1 MSATLLLLVGSLLSS
16 TATSNAGSE
25 AVLRENIQKVDL
37 SIEETERMISRSMGK
52 PFLPDL
58 HLRLCE
64 LYVEKS
70 RYVYHLHGAGSVSPE
85 AKLLKE
91 KAIRLYDE
99 LLRDFP
105 GYAKRDVAFF
115 YLAHEQ
121 RELGLVDEMLKTL
134 DELVRKHPKSPLR
147 FEAEQIIGDHFFD
160 KSNLDEAEKHY
171 RLVLSG
177 PEAPVQDLARYK
189 LGWIRVNKGDH
200 KGAARFFEAA
210 VRSRHPKGSQSG
222 KQLGVK
228 REALLDLAFSY
239 TEVHEGK
246 NALPYFE
253 RLSDSRATYALV
265 LEKLASRY
273 SAKQQF
279 ALAAE
284 SFRTLLRIQRDPSMD
299 VERVQRLYDA
309 LQDAKGKMAP
319 TPEDVEFVVR
329 AATQVRLDNQKS
341 PADKLKQLSELE
353 EMGRDLSTQ
362 LHVQA
367 KKTDRR
373 KDWLAAASAYEAYLS
388 FFRPE
393 AHVRKLMRNR
403 ADALFAAEDF
413 TRAGR
418 QYEALA
424 RLEEGRDKGAY
435 ESALYGSLASYKSS
449 LGSKRSEKLTSFQF
463 TDARQALKH
472 LGYEYVEKFP
482 RHARVPEVQF
492 NIARAPYEDGELD
505 RAAELFTTFALAHS
519 AHKDATVAGHL
530 ALDSLRRMKSHTKLA
545 ETGRK
550 LVKSKLPESFRA
562 EAKQALALAEEE
574 ALHEMVLAK
583 ANETGDVITG
593 LVQAADENAGKPMGE
608 KALYAAVLAAR
619 EKRALDQER
628 ELTER
633 FLRDYPQ
640 STQGR
645 ELLVGLARR
654 SAEAGRFDEAA
665 TWFERSASRSQ
676 PGALEDRMAAARL
689 QLELQDH
696 PKAIKNLELALSLAD
711 DARRA
716 SLRMMLA
723 EAHWKAKDAAQA
735 RSQLR
740 KVLEQDGRNAQALAL
755 LAEMESQSGEVTDQL
770 VGRLRALARDGGDST
785 NEIARGLWFASEP
798 AFKAF
803 QEIPPE
809 ELEEKAAT
817 FQALQA
823 QYVEI
828 ASLGS
833 PDWVL
838 ASLWRIAAGLEHLS
852 QAMEDMP
859 VPDGASD
866 EEAAAFEEAVAQ
878 QAAALKAQ
886 ADEAYQACISR
897 AEGMGVYTPA
907 VLGCRTRKSNLDVRP
922 PVLKTS
928 ADGKVPAE
936 VLTLAAK
943 NPDATALEKL
953 GLAYLQAGQLS
964 SARLALSRAVETQ
977 ESLPAAQTAL
987 GFTLLLSGDPTG
999 AALAYGKALELDA
1012 GFDRA
1017 RLNLASLKCRVGDR
1031 EGARSEAARIQ
1042 RATSISG
1049 PDVDQEWKRC
1059 IDAVSHR

>member
-1 MSATLLLLVGSLLSS
+1 MSPALVLLMGTLL
-16 TATSNAGSE
+16 TSNAGSDE
-25 AVLRENIQKVDL
+25 LLRANIQKVDL
-37 SIEETERMISRSMGK
+37 AIEETERMISRSMGK

-70 RYVYHLHGAGSVSPE
+70 RYVYHLHGAGNASPE

-105 GYAKRDVAFF
+105 RYPKRDVAFF

-147 FEAEQIIGDHFFD
+147 YEAEQIIGDHHFD
-160 KSNLDEAEKHY
+160 KSNLDQAEKHY
-171 RLVLSG
+171 RAVLSG
-177 PEAPVQDLARYK
+177 PPAPVQDLARYK
-189 LGWIRVNKGDH
+189 LGWIRVNKADH
-200 KGAARFFEAA
+200 KGAAQFFEAA
-210 VRSRHPKGSQSG
+210 VRSKHPKGSQSG

-246 NALPYFE
+246 NALPFFE

-284 SFRTLLRIQRDPSMD
+284 SFRTLLRIQRDPTMD
-299 VERVQRLYDA
+299 LERVQRLYDS

-329 AATQVRLDNQKS
+329 AATQVRLDTQRA
-341 PADKLKQLSELE
+341 PADKLKLLSELE

-362 LHVQA
+362 LHVHA
-367 KKTDRR
+367 KKRDRR
-373 KDWLAAASAYEAYLS
+373 KDWLAAANAYEAYLS

-393 AHVRKLMRNR
+393 AHVRKLMRNL

-418 QYEALA
+418 QYEELA
-424 RLEEGRDKGAY
+424 RLEEGRDKAGY
-435 ESALYGSLASYKSS
+435 ESALYGSLASFKAS
-449 LGSKRSEKLTSFQF
+449 LGAKRSEKLTSFQF

-492 NIARAPYEDGELD
+492 NIARSHYEDGELD
-505 RAAELFTTFALAHS
+505 RAAELFTAFALTHS
-519 AHKDATVAGHL
+519 DHKDATIAGHL
-530 ALDSLRRMKSHTKLA
+530 ALDSLRRQKAHTKLA
-545 ETGRK
+545 ETGRR
-550 LVKSKLPESFRA
+550 LVKSKLPASFRE

-583 ANETGDVITG
+583 ANETGDVVTG
-593 LVQAADENAGKPMGE
+593 LVQAADAHAGKPMGE

-619 EKRALDQER
+619 EKKALDQER

-633 FLRDYPQ
+633 FLRDYPK
-640 STQGR
+640 SAQGR

-665 TWFERSASRSQ
+665 TWFERSASRAQ

-689 QLELQDH
+689 RLELQQF
-696 PKAIKNLELALSLAD
+696 PKAIKNLEQALAVAD
-711 DARRA
+711 DARRP
-716 SLRMMLA
+716 SLRMMIA

-735 RSQLR
+735 RSELR
-740 KVLEQDGRNAQALAL
+740 KVLEQDGSNAQALAL
-755 LAEMESQSGEVTDQL
+755 LAEMASQSGEVADQL
-770 VGRLRALARDGGDST
+770 IRRLRALARNPGEST
-785 NEIARGLWFASEP
+785 NEVARGLWFASEP

-803 QEIPPE
+803 QEIPSE
-809 ELEEKAAT
+809 DLEEKAAT

-852 QAMEDMP
+852 QAMADMP
-859 VPDGASD
+859 APDGISD
-866 EEAAAFEEAVAQ
+866 DEAAAFEEAVAQ
-878 QAAALKAQ
+878 QAEALKAQ
-886 ADEAYQACISR
+886 ADEAFQACISR
-897 AEGMGVYTPA
+897 AEEMGVYSPA
-907 VLGCRTRKSNLDVRP
+907 VLGCRTRKTSLDVRP
-922 PVLKTS
+922 PVQMS
-928 ADGKVPAE
+928 RAEGNVPAE
-936 VLTLAAK
+936 VLSRAAS
-943 NPDATALEKL
+943 NPDASALEKL
-953 GLAYLQAGQLS
+953 GLAYLQTGQLAA
-964 SARLALSRAVETQ
+964 ARLALSRAVETQ

-999 AALAYGKALELDA
+999 AALAYGKALEADA
-1012 GFDRA
+1012 GYDRA
-1017 RLNLASLKCRVGDR
+1017 RLNLAALKCRVGDR
-1031 EGARSEAARIQ
+1031 EGARSEAARIEG
-1042 RATSISG
+1042 ATSISG

-1059 IDAVSHR
+1059 IEAVSHR